1 MRGEGATVQGS
12 HDGGKQQMTTGRIIR
27 IGNIKVGKN
36 GKVEVYKRYRSLS
49 ARIAARKSKA
59 VKVTRRAS

>member
-1 MRGEGATVQGS
+1 MSSGYV
-12 HDGGKQQMTTGRIIR
+12 IR